1 MSARCARL
9 IAKWL
14 INHEA
19 IRREEYDL
27 YVYAAHSLIMTL
39 APLGLALLIGVVL
52 GHTATAVTIILPFMV
67 IRKFSGG
74 YHAKKAWVCLISSS
88 LILGGCIC
96 ATEYITYSY
105 GLISVMLIAAV
116 LLMLNSPIESENRR
130 LDAQEWC
137 IYKKVAIGLVAFS
150 VLMSF
155 ICYKCG
161 WENMAVNLAIG
172 VILTGGLQVPCL
184 QVIFVN
190 NERRL

>member
-1 MSARCARL
+1 MSTKCARF

-14 INHEA
+14 VSHEA
-19 IRREEYDL
+19 IQREEYDL

-96 ATEYITYSY
+96 AAEYITYSY

-130 LDAQEWC
+130 LDAQERC

-155 ICYKCG
+155 ICYKCN
-161 WENMAVNLAIG
+161 WENTAVNLAVG
-172 VILTGGLQVPCL
+172 VILTGGLQIPCL
-184 QVIFVN
+184 QVTN
-190 NERRL
+190 